1 MDFPSSFATS
11 PGLER
16 RSSTARDRR
25 NYRHPMTSLAYVR
38 LDHANG
44 GIVRNLSES
53 GIAIQAVGRL
63 HREQVVH
70 LRFELLKPKIRIDAT
85 GEVTWADSS
94 GGAGL
99 RFLDLPARTQ
109 RHLRDWI
116 FTDLLA
122 AATEFGPNF
131 FPILGN
137 TPEDERADGLMVSAA
152 PVAAIPVEEPIVAS
166 SIESTR
172 DPAAEMPLRLAWW
185 PLDVY
190 PRTFARFV
198 DSLVV
203 ISAVLLF
210 AVVAVETIGIVPT
223 WNIAAIMAVSLGAI
237 FGTVYYYFFK
247 YLSGTTLG
255 NLLARL
261 AADDMHWIHGT
272 EEDVPRFR

>member
-1 MDFPSSFATS
+1 MDFPSGFVTS

-25 NYRHPMTSLAYVR
+25 YYRHPVTSLAYVR

-44 GIVRNLSES
+44 GIIRNLSES

-63 HREQVVH
+63 HPAQVVH

-85 GEVTWADSS
+85 GEVAWADSS

-99 RFLDLPARTQ
+99 HFVDLPARTQ

-122 AATEFGPNF
+122 AATEFGPNY
-131 FPILGN
+131 FPIFGN
-137 TPEDERADGLMVSAA
+137 TAEEERADGLMVSAT
-152 PVAAIPVEEPIVAS
+152 PVPAIPVEQPIAAAS
-166 SIESTR
+166 IQNATG
-172 DPAAEMPLRLAWW
+172 PTAEMPLRLPWW
-185 PLDVY
+185 PLDIY
-190 PRTFARFV
+190 PRSFARFV

-203 ISAVLLF
+203 MSAVLLF
-210 AVVAVETIGIVPT
+210 AVVAIETIGIVPT
-223 WNIAAIMAVSLGAI
+223 WSLAAVMAIGLGGI

-255 NLLARL
+255 NRLARL
-261 AADDMHWIHGT
+261 AADDMHWMET
-272 EEDVPRFR
+272 ETEDVPRFR

>member
-1 MDFPSSFATS
+1 MDFPSGSVTS

-25 NYRHPMTSLAYVR
+25 YYRHPITSLAYVR

-44 GIVRNLSES
+44 GIIRNLSES

-63 HREQVVH
+63 HPAQVVH

-85 GEVTWADSS
+85 GEVAWADSS

-99 RFLDLPARTQ
+99 CFVDLPARTQ

-122 AATEFGPNF
+122 AATEFGPNY
-131 FPILGN
+131 FPIFGN
-137 TPEDERADGLMVSAA
+137 TAEDERADGLMVSAA
-152 PVAAIPVEEPIVAS
+152 PVPTIPVDQAAVMPS
-166 SIESTR
+166 LDTPPDRST
-172 DPAAEMPLRLAWW
+172 EMPLRLPWW
-185 PLDVY
+185 PLDIY
-190 PRTFARFV
+190 PRTFARSV

-210 AVVAVETIGIVPT
+210 AVVAIEATGIFPT
-223 WNIAAIMAVSLGAI
+223 WITASTMALGLGAI
-237 FGTVYYYFFK
+237 FGAVYYYFFR

-255 NLLARL
+255 NHLARL
-261 AADDMHWIHGT
+261 AADDMHWMQ
-272 EEDVPRFR
+272 EESEDVPRFR